1 MLVFL
6 RVYLGGGGVFGGGAT
21 GARGRGVAAR
31 PRWESGRRGF
41 DFTTRFERFDARNT
55 ERCERWSSMQGVRPP
70 VPPSPPPALQT
81 LWLTD
86 FGGDREHNS
95 PSSWLKRRHVHVC
108 PASVPAL
115 RGVLRA
121 GRRCNIGEFGNAT
134 RPAPAE
140 PEADSPAPPTPAVP
154 PGPPT
159 FRDASRHRGQ
169 LDAKLRT
176 RILYNDTKK
185 TNRATGAA
193 RSRSRSRGPR
203 ARRRRRR
210 RRSGRG
216 TAVARR
222 RPARA

>member
-1 MLVFL
+1 MFFCVCTWG
-6 RVYLGGGGVFGGGAT
+6 VGGSSEG
-21 GARGRGVAAR
+21 
-31 PRWESGRRGF
+31 GRRG
-41 DFTTRFERFDARNT
+41 
-55 ERCERWSSMQGVRPP
+55 QGVAGSRRARDGSP
-70 VPPSPPPALQT
+70 VVVASISPHVSRASAHGTRTGASDGPRCRGCLERQREGGRAGAP
-81 LWLTD
+81 WLTA

>member
-6 RVYLGGGGVFGGGAT
+6 RLYLGVGGSSGGAR
-21 GARGRGVAAR
+21 RGQGVAGSRRARDGSPVVVASISPHVSSGSTHGTRNGASDGPRCRGCAR
-31 PRWESGRRGF
+31 PSP
-41 DFTTRFERFDARNT
+41 
-55 ERCERWSSMQGVRPP
+55 RP
-70 VPPSPPPALQT
+70 PPPALQT